1 MDNELFNEN
10 GTYIL
15 TDEEGKES
23 EFELIGKG
31 EVDGQQYIA
40 LIPLED
46 NEEGF
51 YVILKLTK
59 DENGEDVCVSVDDDD
74 EFEKV
79 SAYFDETLIPEFD
92 MDELPEEPE
101 ELRNPFVPT
110 GKYIFP
116 NEYNDLLPCA

>member
-74 EFEKV
+74 EFE
-79 SAYFDETLIPEFD
+79 L
-92 MDELPEEPE
+92 
-101 ELRNPFVPT
+101 
-110 GKYIFP
+110 
-116 NEYNDLLPCA
+116 

>member
-15 TDEEGKES
+15 TDEDGKEC

-31 EVDGQQYIA
+31 EVDGNTYIA

-46 NEEGF
+46 NEDGC
-51 YVILKLTK
+51 YVILRLDV
-59 DENGEDVCVSVDDDD
+59 DENGEDVCVSIEDDD

-79 SAYFDETLIPEFD
+79 AAYFDEKLIPELD
-92 MDELPEEPE
+92 YDELPEEQ
-101 ELRNPFVPT
+101 
-110 GKYIFP
+110 
-116 NEYNDLLPCA
+116 

>member
-31 EVDGQQYIA
+31 EVDGRQYIA

-46 NEEGF
+46 NEEVF
-51 YVILKLTK
+51 YLIRKMTNDL
-59 DENGEDVCVSVDDDD
+59 NCVDLCLYVDDDS
-74 EFEKV
+74 E
-79 SAYFDETLIPEFD
+79 
-92 MDELPEEPE
+92 
-101 ELRNPFVPT
+101 
-110 GKYIFP
+110 
-116 NEYNDLLPCA
+116 

>member
-40 LIPLED
+40 LIPLEN

-92 MDELPEEPE
+92 MDELPEE
-101 ELRNPFVPT
+101 N
-110 GKYIFP
+110 G
-116 NEYNDLLPCA
+116 

>member
-46 NEEGF
+46 N
-51 YVILKLTK
+51 
-59 DENGEDVCVSVDDDD
+59 
-74 EFEKV
+74 
-79 SAYFDETLIPEFD
+79 
-92 MDELPEEPE
+92 
-101 ELRNPFVPT
+101 
-110 GKYIFP
+110 GKAFM
-116 NEYNDLLPCA
+116 

>member
-74 EFEKV
+74 EFE
-79 SAYFDETLIPEFD
+79 
-92 MDELPEEPE
+92 
-101 ELRNPFVPT
+101 
-110 GKYIFP
+110 
-116 NEYNDLLPCA
+116 

>member
-31 EVDGQQYIA
+31 EVDETV
-40 LIPLED
+40 LIYE
-46 NEEGF
+46 
-51 YVILKLTK
+51 YS
-59 DENGEDVCVSVDDDD
+59 ENGDEVELTLIEDDD

-92 MDELPEEPE
+92 MDELPEE
-101 ELRNPFVPT
+101 N
-110 GKYIFP
+110 G
-116 NEYNDLLPCA
+116 